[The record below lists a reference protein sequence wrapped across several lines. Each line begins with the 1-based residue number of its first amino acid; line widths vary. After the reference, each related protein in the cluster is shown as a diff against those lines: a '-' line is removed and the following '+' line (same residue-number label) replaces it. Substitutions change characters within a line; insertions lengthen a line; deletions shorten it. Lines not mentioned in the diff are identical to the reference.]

1 VTETASPGD
10 DAQALALRRA
20 THKAIKAV
28 TEGVEGFHFNAAIA
42 RLYEFLNTL
51 RAVKVET
58 SSSALLAAK
67 RDGLLA
73 LTLLI
78 QPFVPHL
85 AEECWE
91 RLGQEG
97 LAVNAPW
104 PVFDAALATD
114 DQVVLPIQI
123 NGKRRGELSVA
134 RGLDPAAVEKIVLA
148 DAEVQSKLEGQ
159 AVRKIIVVPDRI
171 INIVTG

>member
-1 VTETASPGD
+1 MTIAASTA
-10 DAQALALRRA
+10 
-20 THKAIKAV
+20 
-28 TEGVEGFHFNAAIA
+28 F
-42 RLYEFLNTL
+42 
-51 RAVKVET
+51 
-58 SSSALLAAK
+58 
-67 RDGLLA
+67 
-73 LTLLI
+73 LLI

-91 RLGQEG
+91 RLGQGG

-114 DQVVLPIQI
+114 DQVALPIQI

-134 RGLDPAAVEKIVLA
+134 RGLDPSAVEKIVLA

>member
-1 VTETASPGD
+1 VSAVGD
-10 DAQALALRRA
+10 DAESLALRRA

-42 RLYEFLNTL
+42 RLYEYLNTL
-51 RAVKVET
+51 RAVQT
-58 SSSALLAAK
+58 GAASPALWAAK
-67 RDGLLA
+67 HDGLVA

-91 RLGQEG
+91 RLGQSG

-104 PVFDAALATD
+104 PAFDPALAMD
-114 DQVVLPIQI
+114 NQVVLPIQV

-134 RGLDPAAVEKIVLA
+134 RGLAPAEVEQIALA
-148 DAEVQSKLEGQ
+148 DAEVQSKLEGLS
-159 AVRKIIVVPDRI
+159 VRKIIVVPDRI